1 MSALSTH
8 LKDAVSASS
17 CSLYAVDKPGFDEDL
32 EDAVLSFAE
41 LSRLLDL
48 CEVRRW
54 STFVCMRLELRE
66 GKCRPGPT

>member
-1 MSALSTH
+1 VQVVVQVVVF
-8 LKDAVSASS
+8 VSDQKRHEDSEMMEY
-17 CSLYAVDKPGFDEDL
+17 SLGLDEDL
-32 EDAVLSFAE
+32 ELESFAE

-54 STFVCMRLELRE
+54 STFVCIRLELRE

>member
-1 MSALSTH
+1 MRGKTANIP
-8 LKDAVSASS
+8 KQRKEKNEEEIVGY
-17 CSLYAVDKPGFDEDL
+17 SLGLEEDFEL
-32 EDAVLSFAE
+32 ESFEE

-54 STFVCMRLELRE
+54 STFVCIRLELRE